1 MAKDCK
7 VRIQHLRFWQLPR
20 LEGTRF
26 FESKWLFSGYNH
38 CMLGCFKYGVP
49 TKLPMESHP
58 GLYDLD
64 VTGAS
69 WPRKRRWH
77 GRVDLH
83 LKSLKLWVIS
93 GQFTNS
99 KPPRAKLEI
108 LFWVVS
114 TSQRSQTSWPP
125 TFGKFP
131 SAWRPRHTW
140 WFMATEWMYINLV
153 HTNGISISKSI
164 DPCKMFLCFSPK
176 RFICICRTQSFLLKF
191 SRNNSISPCPCSG
204 SHKMPLSASQLQPAV
219 AGCSQNL
226 VIHPQEKQLNSSI
239 SCCSKL
245 MKWLEVWTQGCRFG
259 PESSRQTLVSPI
271 SRSLCTI
278 CGG

>member
-1 MAKDCK
+1 MAKECK
-7 VRIQHLRFWQLPR
+7 VRIQHLRFWQPPR

-26 FESKWLFSGYNH
+26 FESKWFFSGYNY
-38 CMLGCFKYGVP
+38 CMQPAALNHGVP
-49 TKLPMESHP
+49 TNTLQDRTTWMSLALPDRGSGGDMEEI
-58 GLYDLD
+58 
-64 VTGAS
+64 
-69 WPRKRRWH
+69 
-77 GRVDLH
+77 LH

-99 KPPRAKLEI
+99 KPPWAKLEI

-114 TSQRSQTSWPP
+114 TSQRSQTSWPA